1 MFVFHSALH
10 WVVCL
15 PYIVDRAL
23 IRVFKAGFYALKS
36 IAWDHEI
43 GPSFMF
49 VDFGLRVMIN
59 RGGRGCTDSVAR
71 GEILGPTEDELKRKH
86 SPRTYPLIKNER

>member
-1 MFVFHSALH
+1 MFVLHSALH

-49 VDFGLRVMIN
+49 VDFLN
-59 RGGRGCTDSVAR
+59 
-71 GEILGPTEDELKRKH
+71 
-86 SPRTYPLIKNER
+86 

>member
-1 MFVFHSALH
+1 MFVLLPVLH
-10 WVVCL
+10 WVGYL

-43 GPSFMF
+43 
-49 VDFGLRVMIN
+49 
-59 RGGRGCTDSVAR
+59 
-71 GEILGPTEDELKRKH
+71 
-86 SPRTYPLIKNER
+86 